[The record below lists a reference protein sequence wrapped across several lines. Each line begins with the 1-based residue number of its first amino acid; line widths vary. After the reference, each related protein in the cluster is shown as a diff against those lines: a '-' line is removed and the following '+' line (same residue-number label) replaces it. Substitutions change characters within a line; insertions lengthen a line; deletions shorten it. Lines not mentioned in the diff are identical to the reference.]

1 MHYECASFVFIML
14 CLGYVLKRKF
24 ALIGKFQV
32 ANEMR
37 EPREAECM
45 AVLQEVGP
53 ILEESLRI
61 ARSSPLFGSNN
72 IVEGPL
78 TWRFFD
84 RKSVKSG
91 TMVIFSGS
99 RRE

>member
-1 MHYECASFVFIML
+1 MAYHSEL
-14 CLGYVLKRKF
+14 
-24 ALIGKFQV
+24 QV
-32 ANEMR
+32 SNEMR
-37 EPREAECM
+37 EPRESECM
-45 AVLQEVGP
+45 ALLQEIGP

-84 RKSVKSG
+84 RKALKAAG
-91 TMVIFSGS
+91 GMV
-99 RRE
+99 